1 MTPMIKNETFR
12 LVFQVWLNPRKS
24 YCREIFQRREQH
36 RYQAGFYLSTREESQ
51 PGPRPRQR
59 SDADA
64 DADVVVPTSPP
75 RRSPFPARRVLA
87 TEQRSSL
94 SSSPPTPALR
104 RLHPLTSSLMAPGS
118 SSERLDSSSTV
129 TRRVSPSLSPT
140 SRPSTSLS
148 SLSFSCRRRRRRRR
162 RRRSSSPSSSSP
174 SSCWWCCATHSG
186 VRRIYAKPVEFLS
199 IGLFVSRVF
208 PLFFSCSCC
217 QRTLFVYVYTRK
229 HRLSYF
235 VSFYSAHTRVYMRTC
250 ICVCVAGS
258 HRQVT
263 REVNGDQTKSNE
275 IYCGS
280 MRRPVYRREVSGS

>member
-1 MTPMIKNETFR
+1 MI
-12 LVFQVWLNPRKS
+12 
-24 YCREIFQRREQH
+24 
-36 RYQAGFYLSTREESQ
+36 
-51 PGPRPRQR
+51 
-59 SDADA
+59 
-64 DADVVVPTSPP
+64 PTSPP

-140 SRPSTSLS
+140 SRPSTSSSS
-148 SLSFSCRRRRRRRR
+148 SLSFSCHRRRRRRR

-174 SSCWWCCATHSG
+174 SSCWWCCVNHSG
-186 VRRIYAKPVEFLS
+186 VRRVYSWNECRISTLRIVRLS
-199 IGLFVSRVF
+199 CL
-208 PLFFSCSCC
+208 PLFFRSCC
-217 QRTLFVYVYTRK
+217 QRTLFVHVYTRK
-229 HRLSYF
+229 HRLSYSI
-235 VSFYSAHTRVYMRTC
+235 SFYPPHTRVYMRIC

-263 REVNGDQTKSNE
+263 REVNGDRTESNGIE
-275 IYCGS
+275 RDLLWIDEKTGI
-280 MRRPVYRREVSGS
+280 

>member
-1 MTPMIKNETFR
+1 MTPTINNETLQ
-12 LVFQVWLNPRKS
+12 LVFQVWLSPRKS
-24 YCREIFQRREQH
+24 YCREIFQRRELH

-94 SSSPPTPALR
+94 SNSPPTPALR

-140 SRPSTSLS
+140 SRPSTSSSS
-148 SLSFSCRRRRRRRR
+148 SLSFSCHRRRRRRR

-186 VRRIYAKPVEFLS
+186 VRRVFVKPVEFLF
-199 IGLFVSRVF
+199 IGLFVSRVC
-208 PLFFSCSCC
+208 LFF
-217 QRTLFVYVYTRK
+217 FVFAVM
-229 HRLSYF
+229 HVLC
-235 VSFYSAHTRVYMRTC
+235 AC
-250 ICVCVAGS
+250 ICA
-258 HRQVT
+258 
-263 REVNGDQTKSNE
+263 
-275 IYCGS
+275 
-280 MRRPVYRREVSGS
+280 